1 MESCDVLIV
10 GAGPAGSTCARI
22 LKDAGLSV
30 LLLDR
35 DQFPRDKPCAGWI
48 TPAVLQLLNVTPEE
62 YRQERLLQEIRVF
75 RTGIMFG
82 RELVTDYRRTVSY
95 AIRRC
100 EFDHF
105 LLQKSGARTL
115 LGERVVTLEREEDGW
130 LVNGWIKAKVVVGAG
145 GHLCPVAKALGA
157 LPGREPAIAAL
168 VAEWEPGERVLGRI
182 LPGTVLISFTPDLG
196 GYGWLLRK
204 GNYLNVGL
212 GSLEGKDV
220 RRQATE
226 FSAELRR
233 RGELSEDITGR
244 FKGHAYLPFLK
255 TGGRR
260 ITADRA
266 LLIGDA
272 AGVSSPESGEGI
284 LPAIETAFLAAH
296 AIISAGGEYRQEKLQ
311 PYAAAVADRF
321 GKGAGELALPGA
333 LKRMAGAALLSSRW
347 LTRRLV
353 LDRWFLHL
361 DSPLLEIGGAQSGEA
376 ARQGT
381 VAGRRATGPASP

>member
-1 MESCDVLIV
+1 MENCDVLIV

-22 LKDAGLSV
+22 LTKAGLSV

-35 DQFPRDKPCAGWI
+35 DQFPREKPCAGWI
-48 TPAVLQLLNVTPEE
+48 TPAVLQLLDVTPEE

-95 AIRRC
+95 AIRRS
-100 EFDHF
+100 EFDHY

-130 LVNGWIKAKVVVGAG
+130 LANGWIRAKVVVGAG

-168 VAEWEPGERVLGRI
+168 VAEWEPGERELERI
-182 LPGTVLISFTPDLG
+182 LPGTVRISFTPNLS

-226 FSAELRR
+226 FCAELRR
-233 RGELSEDITGR
+233 RGELSEDISGR
-244 FKGHAYLPFLK
+244 FKGHAYLPYLG
-255 TGGRR
+255 TRGRS
-260 ITADRA
+260 ITADGA
-266 LLIGDA
+266 ILIGDA

-296 AIISAGGEYRQEKLQ
+296 AIISAGGEYRQEQLQ
-311 PYAAAVADRF
+311 PYAAAVSGRF
-321 GKGAGELALPGA
+321 GKGAAELPLPRA
-333 LKRMAGAALLSSRW
+333 LKRMAGAGLLSSGW

-361 DSPLLEIGGAQSGEA
+361 DAPLLEIGGAESGA
-376 ARQGT
+376 ATRQGT
-381 VAGRRATGPASP
+381 VAGGRATGPASP